1 MAGTPQ
7 APPGRWPG
15 AGSPHDLSL
24 HLELKYGVSVGLLH
38 FQGGNAAGWRHR
50 IVEAGP
56 GASSGRLLRGGLL
69 RDRVAHL
76 YAGCGIVR
84 DSDPAAELAETEIKL
99 QTMLP
104 LLA

>member
-1 MAGTPQ
+1 MGGEPRERAIRLIPE
-7 APPGRWPG
+7 
-15 AGSPHDLSL
+15 
-24 HLELKYGVSVGLLH
+24 LEGLDR
-38 FQGGNAAGWRHR
+38 GWY
-50 IVEAGP
+50 AGP
-56 GASSGRLLRGGLL
+56 VGWTDLAEDGEFCVALRGGLL
-69 RDRVAHL
+69 RDRTAHL